1 MNEAN
6 PVSLPTHERL
16 HHYRLISPLSHAE
29 WPHPFAEDPLMIVAE
44 STDPVSDEPVAE
56 AESAEVAE
64 SAASAAE
71 PGPVPGPAL
80 NRAIR
85 ESQLDVNAGIH
96 RLLVILVIGG
106 GLYTCYLASDLILPI
121 LLAAFFSL
129 LLSPLMKRLAS
140 GWLPRWIAALLLI
153 SISMATLVGI
163 GNVLY
168 TPAAEW
174 VGRAPKV
181 VRNVTPKLKSL
192 MRPINEAS
200 KMGESLNAITGD
212 SKSSQRVV
220 VQSPD
225 SPSLLSTTPRVLAS
239 ALAVVL
245 LTYFFL
251 LYSDSLL
258 RRTLMM
264 RPTWQQKRVTVDI
277 VRSIQSDLSRY
288 FLTVCST
295 SIALGCATTVLL
307 WSLGVET
314 PLLWGALAA
323 LLNLTP
329 YVGPLGMAALLAL
342 VGLYQFPSLGSA
354 FLPAAGYLGLH
365 LLESQ
370 FATPLALGR
379 TINLNPLAI
388 ILWLMI
394 WGWMWGILGLLLAVP
409 MLVCLKIICSRVDGL
424 QHWAI
429 MLEK

>member
-1 MNEAN
+1 MT
-6 PVSLPTHERL
+6 P
-16 HHYRLISPLSHAE
+16 
-29 WPHPFAEDPLMIVAE
+29 
-44 STDPVSDEPVAE
+44 SDEKESIPAGSTNTDANEDSIEPATPVAQT
-56 AESAEVAE
+56 
-64 SAASAAE
+64 AS
-71 PGPVPGPAL
+71 VPGGTL

-85 ESQLDVNAGIH
+85 ETQIEISTGIH
-96 RLLVILVIGG
+96 RLLGILVMGG
-106 GLYTCYLASDLILPI
+106 VLYTCYFASELILPI

-129 LLSPLMKRLAS
+129 LLSPVMKRLAS

-153 SISMATLVGI
+153 SISMASLVGI

-168 TPAAEW
+168 APAAEW
-174 VGRAPKV
+174 VGRAPQV
-181 VRNVTPKLKSL
+181 VRNVSPRLKSL
-192 MRPINEAS
+192 LRPIAEAN
-200 KMGESLNAITGD
+200 KMGESLSEIAGE
-212 SKSSQRVV
+212 SKKGSQRVV

-225 SPSLLSTTPRVLAS
+225 RPSLLSTTPRVLAS

-251 LYSDSLL
+251 LYGESLL

-264 RPTWQQKRVTVDI
+264 RSTWQKKRVTVDI
-277 VRSIQSDLSRY
+277 VRSIQNDLSRY
-288 FLTVCST
+288 FLTVCTT
-295 SIALGCATTVLL
+295 SIALGTTTSILL
-307 WSLGVET
+307 WALDVET

-329 YVGPLGMAALLAL
+329 YVGPLIMAALLAM
-342 VGLYQFPSLGSA
+342 VGLSQFPTLGA
-354 FLPAAGYLGLH
+354 AALPATGYLLLH

-409 MLVCLKIICSRVDGL
+409 MLVCVKIVCSRVEGL

>member
-1 MNEAN
+1 MNAGFGIGLFHRDPMQNERMG
-6 PVSLPTHERL
+6 LPRIPEMT
-16 HHYRLISPLSHAE
+16 AE
-29 WPHPFAEDPLMIVAE
+29 TND
-44 STDPVSDEPVAE
+44 
-56 AESAEVAE
+56 
-64 SAASAAE
+64 
-71 PGPVPGPAL
+71 PGPDELVPEDVLSTEAGDGAEIATRSVDAGTASGKAL

-96 RLLVILVIGG
+96 RLLVILVIGA

-200 KMGESLNAITGD
+200 KMGESLNEITGD
-212 SKSSQRVV
+212 SSKGSQRVV

-329 YVGPLGMAALLAL
+329 YVGPLSMAALLAL

-354 FLPAAGYLGLH
+354 FLPAAAYLGLH

>member
-1 MNEAN
+1 M
-6 PVSLPTHERL
+6 T
-16 HHYRLISPLSHAE
+16 
-29 WPHPFAEDPLMIVAE
+29 VAE
-44 STDPVSDEPVAE
+44 STDPGIDEPVAVE
-56 AESAEVAE
+56 SPEELAESAV
-64 SAASAAE
+64 SAAE
-71 PGPVPGPAL
+71 PATAPGPVL

-85 ESQLDVNAGIH
+85 ESQLDLNAGIH
-96 RLLVILVIGG
+96 RLLGILVIGG
-106 GLYTCYLASDLILPI
+106 GLYTCYLASELILPI
-121 LLAAFFSL
+121 LLAAFFAL
-129 LLSPLMKRLAS
+129 LLSPVMKRLAS

-163 GNVLY
+163 GNALY

-181 VRNVTPKLKSL
+181 VRNVTPKLKLL

-200 KMGESLNAITGD
+200 KMGESLNEITGE
-212 SKSSQRVV
+212 SKKGSQRVV

-239 ALAVVL
+239 AMAVVL

-307 WSLGVET
+307 WALGVET

-329 YVGPLGMAALLAL
+329 YVGPLSMAALLAL

>member
-1 MNEAN
+1 MTVVETN
-6 PVSLPTHERL
+6 PS
-16 HHYRLISPLSHAE
+16 
-29 WPHPFAEDPLMIVAE
+29 D
-44 STDPVSDEPVAE
+44 SDEPVADAKSE
-56 AESAEVAE
+56 AQPASSAPAVESGSVT
-64 SAASAAE
+64 
-71 PGPVPGPAL
+71 GPAL

-96 RLLVILVIGG
+96 RLLMILVIGG
-106 GLYTCYLASDLILPI
+106 GLYTCYLASELILPI

-129 LLSPLMKRLAS
+129 LLSPVMKRLAS

-181 VRNVTPKLKSL
+181 VRNVTPKLKLL

-200 KMGESLNAITGD
+200 KMGESLNEITGD
-212 SKSSQRVV
+212 SKKGSQRVV

-307 WSLGVET
+307 WALGVET

-329 YVGPLGMAALLAL
+329 YVGPLSMAALLAL